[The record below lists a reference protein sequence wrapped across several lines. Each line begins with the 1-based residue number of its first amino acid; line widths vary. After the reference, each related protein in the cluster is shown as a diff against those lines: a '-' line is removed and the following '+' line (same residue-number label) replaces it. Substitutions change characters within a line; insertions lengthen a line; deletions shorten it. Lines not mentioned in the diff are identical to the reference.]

1 LVQQPPLVDFQTKGL
16 PDQLAGLQAPELFP
30 VYHIVTP
37 RLSEPSPQGVPFEVK
52 EVYPKAFERDDA
64 EGYYAKLFG
73 NLENFNQQIADGE
86 QTLAAEA
93 AKSETDL
100 VRGLWGIY
108 LTSEEELALNR
119 YSVADALAIRFQKR
133 VTHTHLVLEWSV
145 LFAFLCFVLFAHHD
159 QHPWAFLTVS
169 LGLLVLGYLTQ
180 KFARRLELD
189 NKSQDYRA
197 MAEGCRVAFFWH
209 ISGIKDSVS
218 ENYLAKQRTELDW
231 IRTAL
236 RGWDIDFEGKTQV
249 PSKAAVTRLR
259 FVLRHWVGGQLDY
272 FARTAREQHKKLIAM
287 EFDVSIYFLLAVALA
302 ASVLFTGLLIR
313 FLHPEW
319 LAHAN
324 LEHWLVRLIILIDV
338 LLARGALM
346 HHSIQRQALAQH
358 NKQYVR
364 TKNIFQNAS
373 RLIRSSLPMNVPAT
387 RNWLLELG
395 QKALEENGDWV
406 MLHRERP
413 LELPHP

>member
-1 LVQQPPLVDFQTKGL
+1 MK
-16 PDQLAGLQAPELFP
+16 
-30 VYHIVTP
+30 
-37 RLSEPSPQGVPFEVK
+37 K
-52 EVYPKAFERDDA
+52 
-64 EGYYAKLFG
+64 
-73 NLENFNQQIADGE
+73 
-86 QTLAAEA
+86 
-93 AKSETDL
+93 
-100 VRGLWGIY
+100 W
-108 LTSEEELALNR
+108 
-119 YSVADALAIRFQKR
+119 

-145 LFAFLCFVLFAHHD
+145 LLAFLCFVLFAHHFH
-159 QHPWAFLTVS
+159 HPPALLLSS
-169 LGLLVLGYLTQ
+169 LGLLMVGYLTQ
-180 KFARRLELD
+180 RCARRLELD

-197 MAEGCRVAFFWH
+197 VAEGCRVAFFWH

-236 RGWDIDFEGKTQV
+236 RGWDIEFEGKTQI
-249 PSKAAVTRLR
+249 PSEAAVTRLR
-259 FVLRHWVGGQLDY
+259 FVLRHWVDGQLEY
-272 FARTAREQHKKLIAM
+272 FARTAREQRKKLIAM
-287 EFDVSIYFLLAVALA
+287 EFDVSVYLRLAVALA
-302 ASVLFTGLLIR
+302 ASVLFTDQLIR

-319 LAHAN
+319 LAYAD
-324 LEHWLVRLIILIDV
+324 LDHWLVWLIILIDV

-364 TKNIFQNAS
+364 TKSIFQNAS
-373 RLIRSSLPMNVPAT
+373 RLIRSSLPKNVPAT